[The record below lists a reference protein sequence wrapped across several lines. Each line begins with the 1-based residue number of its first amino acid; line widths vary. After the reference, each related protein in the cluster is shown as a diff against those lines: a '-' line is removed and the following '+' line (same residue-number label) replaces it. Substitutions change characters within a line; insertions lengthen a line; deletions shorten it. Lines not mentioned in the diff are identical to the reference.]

1 MTRILIVLG
10 AAAALSAC
18 ANQPSAPAE
27 THLAQEQRACAEI
40 GVAPGD
46 ATYPQCVANLDATL
60 FGINKIPTGE

>member
-1 MTRILIVLG
+1 MIRILILLG

-18 ANQPSAPAE
+18 ANQPTDPAE

-46 ATYPQCVANLDATL
+46 AAYPQCVANLDAAL
-60 FGINKIPTGE
+60 FGVDKIPAGE

>member
-1 MTRILIVLG
+1 MIRILTLLG

-18 ANQPSAPAE
+18 ATQPMDPAE

-46 ATYPQCVANLDATL
+46 AVYPQCVANLDATL
-60 FGINKIPTGE
+60 FGINKIPAGE